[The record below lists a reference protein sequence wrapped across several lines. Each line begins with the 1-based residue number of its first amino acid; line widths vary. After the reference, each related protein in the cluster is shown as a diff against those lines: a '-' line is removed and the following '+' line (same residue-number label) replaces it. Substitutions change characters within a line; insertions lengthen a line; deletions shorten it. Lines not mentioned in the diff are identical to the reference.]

1 MHGHGLATLALAEAY
16 STSPSSA
23 LGRRTAEALDAAVIC
38 ITRAQTLEGGWYYEP
53 TATTEHEGSI
63 TVCIVQALR
72 AAKDSGILV
81 DGTVISRAVDYIRR
95 LQQANGAFAYAL
107 SMPDKTSVAL
117 TGAGLATL
125 HATGE
130 YDGPRIREA
139 YDWLWRELLSR
150 ELARAQ
156 GDHGLEAR
164 FPFYERFY
172 LAQALWQNPDRSAF
186 DRWFAEEL
194 TVILRSQR
202 KDGSWVDRRYESGKG
217 RDHAYG
223 NSYSTAM
230 NCLFLAL
237 PDGILPI
244 FQR

>member
-1 MHGHGLATLALAEAY
+1 
-16 STSPSSA
+16 
-23 LGRRTAEALDAAVIC
+23 
-38 ITRAQTLEGGWYYEP
+38 
-53 TATTEHEGSI
+53 
-63 TVCIVQALR
+63 
-72 AAKDSGILV
+72 
-81 DGTVISRAVDYIRR
+81 
-95 LQQANGAFAYAL
+95 
-107 SMPDKTSVAL
+107 
-117 TGAGLATL
+117 
-125 HATGE
+125 
-130 YDGPRIREA
+130 
-139 YDWLWRELLSR
+139 
-150 ELARAQ
+150 
-156 GDHGLEAR
+156 
-164 FPFYERFY
+164 
-172 LAQALWQNPDRSAF
+172 LWQNPDRSAF